1 MCEKNSDNCIFIML
15 LCPQLYVA
23 VIPYIKATKVP
34 FSSTKK
40 KTLKKLHWF
49 SGWDFWVFCP
59 LKDVLERQSPHQAM
73 QKRLHSVPLGF
84 DAQSRERRSALHQ
97 HLPLE
102 VLNFPW
108 YVQKAL
114 RNNYPHTHK
123 LVRIGWVI
131 LIRFSPSESCA
142 ILKDHQTL
150 VLMDITQ
157 WSTQLNMYRWLFVFE
172 GWRHQI
178 NNNFYR
184 YLEENFNSHKT
195 HYE

>member
-1 MCEKNSDNCIFIML
+1 MFVNVLIRCKDDKIFPFLKKN
-15 LCPQLYVA
+15 
-23 VIPYIKATKVP
+23 
-34 FSSTKK
+34 
-40 KTLKKLHWF
+40 LKKLHWL
-49 SGWDFWVFCP
+49 SGWDFWVFRP
-59 LKDVLERQSPHQAM
+59 LKDVLERQSLHQAM

-84 DAQSRERRSALHQ
+84 DAQSRERSALHQ

-114 RNNYPHTHK
+114 RNNYPHTHE

-142 ILKDHQTL
+142 VLKDHQTL
-150 VLMDITQ
+150 VLTDITQ
-157 WSTQLNMYRWLFVFE
+157 WSPQLNMYRWLFVFE

-195 HYE
+195 HFE

>member
-59 LKDVLERQSPHQAM
+59 LKDALERQSPHQAM

-108 YVQKAL
+108 YVKKSSEKQLPPYSRACAHRVGDTDTFQSVWILCNLERPSDSRSHGYNTVK
-114 RNNYPHTHK
+114 HT
-123 LVRIGWVI
+123 
-131 LIRFSPSESCA
+131 A
-142 ILKDHQTL
+142 
-150 VLMDITQ
+150 
-157 WSTQLNMYRWLFVFE
+157 
-172 GWRHQI
+172 
-178 NNNFYR
+178 
-184 YLEENFNSHKT
+184 
-195 HYE
+195 